1 MERNNLKKITGNRWF
16 LPVVCAVSFVF
27 GWWYLSITTCAPLG
41 GDDEIINLQNYY
53 YITHTPWWQVVLTHA
68 KEILNQLALQSPRFR
83 PFSSP
88 PVRSLNSWFLGDLVV
103 YRLYILAWTYA
114 DITLTAWLTAKATH
128 SKKLGALAFC
138 LLPMMFS
145 LWQDATGNSMYSYG
159 ALAQST
165 LLPVLL
171 AGLCMLRWQDTKH
184 LRWAVFSAFWMF
196 MACGT
201 FEIGFTY
208 IAALFGFAWL
218 YTGSGKMRPALR
230 LCLAPLAGEII
241 SFGFNMGSRA
251 VNAMRDT
258 GATDIG
264 GISPNFDLPLVLR
277 TWVMQMSA
285 GFPLN
290 AMIFGKIKP
299 SNVQPSD
306 VICGIALAICVVAA
320 LAVLDRLPTRKE
332 NLLLFLTGLALL
344 SAPSLLIGLSPK
356 YQDGINVD
364 WRHGYIPQ
372 TVESFGVGLMAVA
385 VFVVLLRF
393 VRGKNWWP
401 KLRPVCSVLLAAG
414 MAFSVVWQRSAAR
427 SYEKGGR
434 AYTVFAEGAEAGLAD
449 AAGTE
454 TPVVT
459 DYPVWGGDLEAENAF
474 FLRYADTDTNA
485 HSLAVWRTESH
496 DEATVCRLG
505 FALGSDKRTD
515 ISWLGTAADD
525 NLDTVTGVTV
535 YLPKQADPAGTLAY
549 TTRAADGTETEHTQ
563 PLAELA
569 QTKAEN
575 GGTLVTLP
583 ETAPIVGDTL
593 RLQSWIKEY
602 KLT

>member
-1 MERNNLKKITGNRWF
+1 MERNNLKKITGSRWF

-88 PVRSLNSWFLGDLVV
+88 PELSLNAWFLGDLVV

-114 DITLTAWLTAKATH
+114 DIALTAWLTAKATH

-171 AGLCMLRWQDTKH
+171 AGLCMLRWQDTRRI
-184 LRWAVFSAFWMF
+184 RWAVLSAFFMF

-208 IAALFGFAWL
+208 IAALFGVAWL
-218 YTGSGKMRPALR
+218 YTGSGKVLPALR
-230 LCLAPLAGEII
+230 LCVAPLSGEVI
-241 SFGFNMGSRA
+241 SFGFNMGSRL
-251 VNAMRDT
+251 VNELRRAGILPGQGT
-258 GATDIG
+258 NIG
-264 GISPNFDLPLVLR
+264 GVSPNFDLPAVLR

-290 AMIFGKIKP
+290 AMVFGKIKP
-299 SNVQPSD
+299 TNVQISD
-306 VICGIALAICVVAA
+306 VICGVALAACVMAVLA
-320 LAVLDRLPTRKE
+320 LLDRLPTRKE
-332 NLLLFLTGLALL
+332 NLLLFLTGLALM
-344 SAPSLLIGLSPK
+344 SAPALLIGVSPK

-364 WRHGYIPQ
+364 WHHGYIPQ

-401 KLRPVCSVLLAAG
+401 KLRPVCSMLLAAG

-434 AYTVFAEGAEAGLAD
+434 AYTVFAEGVEAGLAD

-485 HSLAVWRTESH
+485 HSLTVWRTESH

-575 GGTLVTLP
+575 GGTLFTLP

-593 RLQSWIKEY
+593 RLQS
-602 KLT
+602 

>member
-1 MERNNLKKITGNRWF
+1 MERNKLKRLTEKRWF
-16 LPVVCAVSFVF
+16 LPMVCVVSFVF

-53 YITHTPWWQVVLTHA
+53 AVTHMPWQDVVRTTWSGIVWQL
-68 KEILNQLALQSPRFR
+68 KLQSARFR

-88 PVRSLNSWFLGDLVV
+88 PELSLNAWFLGDLVV

-114 DITLTAWLTAKATH
+114 DIALTAWLTAKATH

-171 AGLCMLRWQDTKH
+171 AGLCMLRWQDTRH
-184 LRWAVFSAFWMF
+184 MRWAVLSAFCMF

-208 IAALFGFAWL
+208 IAALFGVAWL
-218 YTGSGKMRPALR
+218 YTGADRVLPALR
-230 LCLAPLAGEII
+230 LCLAPLSGEVI
-241 SFGFNMGSRA
+241 SFGFNMGSRL
-251 VNAMRDT
+251 VNNLRRA
-258 GATDIG
+258 GILPGQGIDIG
-264 GISPNFDLPLVLR
+264 GVSPNFDLPVALR

-299 SNVQPSD
+299 SNVQISD
-306 VICGIALAICVVAA
+306 IICGVALAACVIAA
-320 LAVLDRLPTRKE
+320 LALLDRLPTRKE

-344 SAPSLLIGLSPK
+344 SAPALLIGISPK
-356 YQDGINVD
+356 YQNGINVD

-372 TVESFGVGLMAVA
+372 TVESFGVGVMAVA

-393 VRGKNWWP
+393 VRGKNWWA
-401 KLRPVCSVLLAAG
+401 KLRPGCSVLLAAG
-414 MAFSVVWQRSAAR
+414 MAFSVAWQRSAAR

-434 AYTVFAEGAEAGLAD
+434 AYTVFAEGVEAGLAD

-454 TPVVT
+454 IPVVT
-459 DYPVWGGDLEAENAF
+459 DYPIWGGNLEAENAF
-474 FLRYADTDTNA
+474 FLRYADTNTNA
-485 HSLAVWRTESH
+485 HSLAAWRAEPHEDTN
-496 DEATVCRLG
+496 VFRLG
-505 FALGSDKRTD
+505 FALGEDKRTD
-515 ISWLGTAADD
+515 ISWMGTAVDE

-535 YLPKQADPAGTLAY
+535 YLPKQADKTANLTY
-549 TTRAADGTETEHTQ
+549 TTRAADGTEIEHTQ
-563 PLAELA
+563 PLAELT
-569 QTKAEN
+569 QTRAEN
-575 GGTLVTLP
+575 GGVLLTLP
-583 ETAPIVGDTL
+583 EINPIVGDTL
-593 RLQSWIKEY
+593 RLQS
-602 KLT
+602 

>member
-1 MERNNLKKITGNRWF
+1 
-16 LPVVCAVSFVF
+16 
-27 GWWYLSITTCAPLG
+27 
-41 GDDEIINLQNYY
+41 
-53 YITHTPWWQVVLTHA
+53 
-68 KEILNQLALQSPRFR
+68 
-83 PFSSP
+83 
-88 PVRSLNSWFLGDLVV
+88 
-103 YRLYILAWTYA
+103 
-114 DITLTAWLTAKATH
+114 
-128 SKKLGALAFC
+128 
-138 LLPMMFS
+138 
-145 LWQDATGNSMYSYG
+145 MYSYG

-171 AGLCMLRWQDTKH
+171 AGLCMLRWQDTNH

-251 VNAMRDT
+251 VNTMRDT

-277 TWVMQMSA
+277 TWAMQMSA

-356 YQDGINVD
+356 YQNGINVD

-401 KLRPVCSVLLAAG
+401 KLRPVCSMLLAAG

-485 HSLAVWRTESH
+485 HSLALWRAESH

-549 TTRAADGTETEHTQ
+549 TTRAADSTETEHTQ

-593 RLQSWIKEY
+593 RLQS
-602 KLT
+602 